1 MLARYLLL
9 VFLLLQCGCAALRS
23 SEGGIM
29 ERFSQARNL
38 AAADSLLEAG
48 DRAGA
53 ARLLTKVVD
62 AGNYPGITDEAL
74 FTLALLDLR
83 QAAEHDS
90 NAKALQLL
98 KRLVKEYPA
107 SPWTQRSRQLLELLT
122 GVDDLRRQV
131 RNLKSS
137 NQSLSGEVKELNRNV
152 DQLKRLDQELEK
164 QRR

>member
-1 MLARYLLL
+1 MLARYLLI
-9 VFLLLQCGCAALRS
+9 VLLLVQCGCAALRS
-23 SEGGIM
+23 SEGGVM
-29 ERFSQARNL
+29 ERFAQSRNL
-38 AAADSLLEAG
+38 AAADSLLESG

-53 ARLLTKVVD
+53 AKLLTKVVD
-62 AGNYPGITDEAL
+62 SGNYPGITDEAL
-74 FTLALLDLR
+74 FNLALLDLR
-83 QAAEHDS
+83 PAAEHDS

-98 KRLVKEYPA
+98 KRLGKEFPA
-107 SPWTQRSRQLLELLT
+107 SPWTQKSRQLLELLT

>member
-1 MLARYLLL
+1 MLARYLLI
-9 VFLLLQCGCAALRS
+9 VLLLVQCGCAALRS
-23 SEGGIM
+23 SDGGIM
-29 ERFSQARNL
+29 ERFAQSRNL
-38 AAADSLLEAG
+38 AAANSLLDSG

-53 ARLLTKVVD
+53 AKLLARVVD
-62 AGNYPGITDEAL
+62 SGSYPGITDEAL
-74 FTLALLDLR
+74 FNLALLDLR
-83 QAAEHDS
+83 PAGEHDS

-122 GVDDLRRQV
+122 GIDDLRRQV
-131 RNLKSS
+131 RSLKSS

>member
-1 MLARYLLL
+1 MLRRCLVIALLL
-9 VFLLLQCGCAALRS
+9 AQCGCAALRS
-23 SEGGIM
+23 SEGGLM
-29 ERFSQARNL
+29 ERFSQSRDL

-53 ARLLTKVVD
+53 AKLLTKMVES
-62 AGNYPGITDEAL
+62 GSYPGITDEAL

-90 NAKALQLL
+90 NTKALQLL
-98 KRLVKEYPA
+98 KRLGKDFPT
-107 SPWTQRSRQLLELLT
+107 SPWTQRSRQLLELVT
-122 GVDDLRRQV
+122 GIDELRRQV
-131 RNLKSS
+131 KTLKSS
-137 NQSLSGEVKELNRNV
+137 NQSLSGVVKELNRNV